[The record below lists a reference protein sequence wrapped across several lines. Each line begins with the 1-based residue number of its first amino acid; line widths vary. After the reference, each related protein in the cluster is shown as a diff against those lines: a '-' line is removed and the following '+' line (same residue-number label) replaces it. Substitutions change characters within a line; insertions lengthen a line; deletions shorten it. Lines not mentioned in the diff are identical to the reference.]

1 MTMPPIGG
9 YYPTGPGPGPGP
21 MTPEQSEAMIKQ
33 VVAAFKV
40 AFPDPAVLHKG
51 EVTAIKNELNGVTS
65 ALNLFKVEW
74 TAFKL
79 EPPSIWEIV
88 QKRRAEARGEA
99 PDQLKKLGTSAK
111 ELAETANRVATKA
124 QQAIEGL
131 ATKKEV
137 KADDDAVRNKVN
149 TEVKAVN
156 VRINNLQ
163 NAINKSIKDANQKT
177 RKAGGEEAAAI
188 RAEGKKTR
196 SAVNELNNAVKGTSA
211 TMNQLKQR
219 LDAIEQSLR

>member
-9 YYPTGPGPGPGP
+9 YYPTGPGPGP

-33 VVAAFKV
+33 AVAAFKV
-40 AFPDPAVLHKG
+40 AFPDPAVFHKG

-99 PDQLKKLGTSAK
+99 PDQLRKLGTSAK

-124 QQAIEGL
+124 RDALPGL
-131 ATKKEV
+131 ATTQK
-137 KADDDAVRNKVN
+137 VR
-149 TEVKAVN
+149 E
-156 VRINNLQ
+156 L
-163 NAINKSIKDANQKT
+163 D
-177 RKAGGEEAAAI
+177 
-188 RAEGKKTR
+188 
-196 SAVNELNNAVKGTSA
+196 SAVHAKVKGVNDRIDTE
-211 TMNQLKQR
+211 
-219 LDAIEQSLR
+219 IEKVIIIIFSRIRILY